1 MNYFSISSLN
11 WFKKKYEYQLMKM
24 NTKFLFWSL
33 GIGTLYAIM
42 NSRLAYLVGGVFI
55 GVNYHEQL
63 APYTKPVQDEVV
75 TRVNLVRDV
84 YFPDVKLPEVL
95 QRPEIRNPPRKRGYE
110 YVVDY
115 FKKKDE

>member
-1 MNYFSISSLN
+1 
-11 WFKKKYEYQLMKM
+11 M

-55 GVNYHEQL
+55 GVNYRDQL
-63 APYTKPVQDEVV
+63 VPYTKPVQDEVV

-84 YFPDVKLPEVL
+84 YFPDVKLPEIL
-95 QRPEIRNPPRKRGYE
+95 QKPEVTPPRKRGYE
-110 YVVDY
+110 YVTEY
-115 FKKKDE
+115 FKKNEN